1 MKIRTQNQYVE
12 REIVF
17 LEAQLEDLL
26 IQCRSIMDRDH
37 LVDEVS
43 RIKHRDPNK
52 PLDNELRLEQIL
64 AFLRQTLQK
73 KTKHTQQR
81 FEWYFIG

>member
-1 MKIRTQNQYVE
+1 MKIRTNVD

-17 LEAQLEDLL
+17 LEAQPEDLL
-26 IQCRSIMDRDH
+26 IQGRSVMDRDH

-73 KTKHTQQR
+73 TKQTKKKV
-81 FEWYFIG
+81 